1 MTFDAVRA
9 LTSAD
14 LELLI
19 QFYQAVCAQQS
30 GDDNPDWHWGEY
42 PSRNLLREAL
52 QTRRVIAGFID
63 QKIVAAGILS
73 VGDDEDYQ
81 GVNWS
86 YVVDRQIAVLH
97 LFAVHPDFR
106 RRGLATALM
115 QTLVQAARDAGQRV
129 IHLDVLTRDTSAE
142 QFYRRYGYRFV
153 EERILNY
160 DDIGETAARMYELMA
175 D

>member
-1 MTFDAVRA
+1 M
-9 LTSAD
+9 
-14 LELLI
+14 
-19 QFYQAVCAQQS
+19 
-30 GDDNPDWHWGEY
+30 
-42 PSRNLLREAL
+42 
-52 QTRRVIAGFID
+52 
-63 QKIVAAGILS
+63 
-73 VGDDEDYQ
+73 
-81 GVNWS
+81 NWS

-115 QTLVQAARDAGQRV
+115 QALVQAARDVGQRV